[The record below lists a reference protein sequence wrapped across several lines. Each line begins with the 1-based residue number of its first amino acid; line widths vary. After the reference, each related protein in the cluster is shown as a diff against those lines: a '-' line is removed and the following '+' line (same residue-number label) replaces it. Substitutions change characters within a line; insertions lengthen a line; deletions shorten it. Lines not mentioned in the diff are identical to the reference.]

1 MFTVINFLI
10 MALVLFLI
18 VKGMN
23 KLMALGKHT
32 EETPAEPEAPAAPT
46 QEELLADILAELK
59 KQNGEK
65 TA

>member
-1 MFTVINFLI
+1 

-59 KQNGEK
+59 KQNEEK